1 MYPFKLYI
9 SIWLMFDP
17 FNFSDQEA
25 SCDLVET
32 SRSRIV
38 TLLLVELMTSTHPE
52 RDILTRRMYS
62 FTTTTVIDYYT
73 TYYTTFQFR
82 FELCLVL
89 SNLIYDIIFVSK
101 PQEEMKTKKKKIT
114 KKFLKK
120 SKQNNDL
127 DVSVFGT
134 RKFDCAVMISQY
146 STKCLSAVS
155 VQVCASLDLFQ
166 DLYSSVRIYKNEQE
180 LTIACHLSVLSILS

>member
-1 MYPFKLYI
+1 M
-9 SIWLMFDP
+9 
-17 FNFSDQEA
+17 
-25 SCDLVET
+25 ET

-38 TLLLVELMTSTHPE
+38 ALLLVELMTSTHPE

-101 PQEEMKTKKKKIT
+101 PQEEMKMK
-114 KKFLKK
+114 
-120 SKQNNDL
+120 KQNN
-127 DVSVFGT
+127 
-134 RKFDCAVMISQY
+134 
-146 STKCLSAVS
+146 
-155 VQVCASLDLFQ
+155 
-166 DLYSSVRIYKNEQE
+166 
-180 LTIACHLSVLSILS
+180 